1 MEYQINNGGGNW
13 IEPGREETGAK
24 RHKGKFKGDVSVGH
38 GYVGVF
44 FFIMVHNWKV

>member
-1 MEYQINNGGGNW
+1 MEHQIKNGGGNQ
-13 IEPGREETGAK
+13 IEPGREDTGAEK

-44 FFIMVHNWKV
+44 FFIMVHN